1 MLYSATGWGLL
12 YFEYFKQ
19 RIEFKMRYRIKLL
32 QERLNKNKDYY
43 IFSQRPFIFTVLALA
58 AACMKIHL
66 KLYVLLSIKVAQRT
80 HQL

>member
-19 RIEFKMRYRIKLL
+19 RIEFKTRHKVTTGEVK
-32 QERLNKNKDYY
+32 QKQRLH

-58 AACMKIHL
+58 AACMRRHL
-66 KLYVLLSIKVAQRT
+66 KLFVLLSIKVAERT